1 MLYGMG
7 PKKLFDLFLI
17 YYSVEQV
24 LVHSI
29 FLQQKYKKVLS
40 ISFFLD
46 ARKLLTCSAFY
57 PMPINVPFYLTCIHI
72 TEMQSCHTLKNFF
85 FFLWCFRI
93 KCS

>member
-72 TEMQSCHTLKNFF
+72 TEMQSCHTF
-85 FFLWCFRI
+85 
-93 KCS
+93 